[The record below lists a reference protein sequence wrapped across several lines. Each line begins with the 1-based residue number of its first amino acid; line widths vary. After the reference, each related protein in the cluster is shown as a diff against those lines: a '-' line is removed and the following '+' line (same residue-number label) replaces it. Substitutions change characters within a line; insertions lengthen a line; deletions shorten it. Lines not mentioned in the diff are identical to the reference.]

1 MAPGAG
7 GGGGRSAAGRR
18 DGGPVSASGAAGAR
32 CAVFA
37 SQAISGNDTP
47 EQERDRLAGTCV
59 ALPRMERIS
68 DPVSTCIRRGRGRR
82 EGDLHSRPFGLQGA
96 ACLSEVKMRIGGVIL
111 VIWLI
116 IGAIAAGQRG
126 YYGSSPESRAPAGT
140 IVGTVAAGPR
150 HFIGRNPHL
159 PLPLPFPS
167 PKSAL

>member
-7 GGGGRSAAGRR
+7 GGGGRSPAGRR
-18 DGGPVSASGAAGAR
+18 DGGPVSAWGPGGAR

-37 SQAISGNDTP
+37 SEAISGHDTP
-47 EQERDRLAGTCV
+47 EQERERLAGTCV
-59 ALPRMERIS
+59 ALPRMERIP

-126 YYGSSPESRAPAGT
+126 YYGSAAANCAPPRTSTRPHPRAP
-140 IVGTVAAGPR
+140 
-150 HFIGRNPHL
+150 PHY
-159 PLPLPFPS
+159 
-167 PKSAL
+167 